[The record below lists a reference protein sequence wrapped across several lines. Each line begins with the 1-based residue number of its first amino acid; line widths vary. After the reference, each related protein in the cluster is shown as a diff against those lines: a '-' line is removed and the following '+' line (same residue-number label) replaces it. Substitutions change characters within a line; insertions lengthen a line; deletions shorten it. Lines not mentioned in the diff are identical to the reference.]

1 MGKYENDVKRLLT
14 LIGGKENIQAVSHCV
29 TRMRFVLVNPEKAD
43 EEAIQEL
50 KSVKG
55 TFTQAGQYQVIIG
68 NDVAVFY
75 NEFTKYAGIEGV
87 SKESVKEA
95 AKSNQNM
102 LQKIMGV
109 LGEIFAPLIPA
120 LICGGLILG
129 FRNIIG
135 EINFFNN
142 GTQSLSDISTFWAGV
157 YNFLWLIGEAVFH
170 LLPVGIVWSITKKM
184 GTTQILGII
193 LGLTL
198 VSPQLLN
205 GFSVSSTPAA
215 EIPVWDFGFTTVQ
228 MIGYQGQVIAAM
240 MAGFVLVYLEK
251 FLKKHCP
258 EVISMIV
265 VPFCALVPSVI
276 IAHTIV
282 GPIGWKIGDVI
293 GNAVYAG
300 LTSNFRLVF
309 AAVFGFFYAPLVMT
323 GLHHMTNAIDSQML
337 ATPAKST
344 ILWPMIA
351 LSNIAQ
357 GSSVLAMSVLQRKN
371 ERAQQINV
379 PACISC
385 YLGVTEPALF
395 GVNVKYGFPLVCGMI
410 GSSCAAM
417 ISIGF
422 GIEALS
428 IGVGGLPGILS
439 IKPEYYLLFLLA
451 MFVAVAVP
459 FVLTLI
465 VGKMRLS
472 KEELRGKNSAEKEEN
487 EAEAEKTE
495 ECKVKEAAA
504 EAKEN
509 GAEQKEL
516 KSILDGIVVP
526 LEEVS
531 DEVFSQ
537 KIMGDGVAIEPSGS
551 VVCAPADGEIT
562 VVMQETGHAC
572 GMKLKNGME
581 ILIHV
586 GVDTV
591 SMGGD
596 GFELLVKEGDMV
608 KSGTPLIRFDKEKIK
623 AAGHPCTTMLIVTE
637 EGSASE
643 ISMHTGMEAEAGKT
657 TVVSW
662 S

>member
-1 MGKYENDVKRLLT
+1 MGKYENDVKCLLA
-14 LIGGKENIQAVSHCV
+14 LLGGKENIQAVSHCV

-75 NEFTKYAGIEGV
+75 NEFTEYAGIEGV

-95 AKSNQNM
+95 AKSNQNV

-142 GTQSLSDISTFWAGV
+142 GTQSLSDISAFWAGA

-205 GFSVSSTPAA
+205 GFSVSSTPAS

-371 ERAQQINV
+371 ERAQQVNV
-379 PACISC
+379 SACISC

-395 GVNVKYGFPLVCGMI
+395 GVNLKYGFPLVCGMI

-439 IKPEYYLLFLLA
+439 VKPEYYLLFLLA
-451 MFVAVAVP
+451 MLVAAAVP

-465 VGKMRLS
+465 VGKIRLS
-472 KEELRGKNSAEKEEN
+472 KEELCGKNKIEKEAMEN
-487 EAEAEKTE
+487 KSGKTE
-495 ECKVKEAAA
+495 ESEV
-504 EAKEN
+504 KEN
-509 GAEQKEL
+509 GTEQKEL
-516 KSILDGIVVP
+516 KSILDGTVLP
-526 LEEVS
+526 LEAVP

-537 KIMGDGVAIEPSGS
+537 RIMGDGIAIEPSSS
-551 VVCAPADGEIT
+551 VVYAPADGEIT
-562 VVMQETGHAC
+562 VVMEETGHAC
-572 GMKLKNGME
+572 GMKLKNGLE
-581 ILIHV
+581 LLIHV

-596 GFELLVKEGDMV
+596 GFELLVKEGDAV
-608 KSGTPLIRFDKEKIK
+608 KSGTPLIKFDKEKIK
-623 AAGHPCTTMLIVTE
+623 AAGHPCTTMMIVTE
-637 EGSASE
+637 EGKTE
-643 ISMHTGMEAEAGKT
+643 KISMYTGMEAEAGKT

-662 S
+662 A